1 MDFQEQLLEI
11 EQPLENLIIS
21 AQPGSG
27 KILAIILLALKKFFN
42 EEEGILCFVCHSKD
56 LSQSVHYLLSTLS
69 KIDTLNLY
77 MKKIDHLSPKAI
89 LIGNPT
95 QIYNIEKKYK

>member
-1 MDFQEQLLEI
+1 MLEI

-27 KILAIILLALKKFFN
+27 KILSVILLALKKFFN
-42 EEEGILCFVCHSKD
+42 DEEGILCFVCHSKD
-56 LSQSVHYLLSTLS
+56 LSQNVHYLLSTLS

-77 MKKIDHLSPKAI
+77 MKKIDHLASKAI

-95 QIYNIEKKYK
+95 QLNKIEKGYK